1 MKTIYL
7 AALIATPF
15 IFSNCKEAEQA
26 GDVSF
31 AKSTF
36 ESLARGDSS
45 AHEKID
51 WAMFNSLGTNVG
63 AEYVNIPTEQERA
76 DYRNAYITQFSS
88 AFRERG
94 GSVDNFTNWRVTFHD
109 SQRTDVAADSTGGLL
124 KMTVTNRDDIE
135 RVSSISVLTATN

>member
-15 IFSNCKEAEQA
+15 MLSNCKEAKQA
-26 GDVSF
+26 GDISF

-36 ESLARGDSS
+36 ESLARGDS
-45 AHEKID
+45 AVHEKID
-51 WAMFNSLGTNVG
+51 WAMFQSLGTNVG
-63 AEYVNIPTEQERA
+63 AEYVNIPTDQERA

-88 AFRERG
+88 AFREQG

-109 SQRTDVAADSTGGLL
+109 SQRTEVAADSAGGLL

-135 RVSSISVLTATN
+135 RVSSIGVFAAPN